1 MAVAT
6 RIVVLSL
13 ALAVL
18 TVLTTVGAR
27 AGPIDR
33 VLERLDRLEEENR
46 LLREELEA
54 LKAERIDHAG
64 RPPPRNIRTG

>member
-6 RIVVLSL
+6 RILVLSL

-54 LKAERIDHAG
+54 LKAERIDHAA
-64 RPPPRNIRTG
+64 RPPRNIRTG